1 LAKAPVTAGYSRK
14 PLIEKLGI
22 KEGMKCAALNAPP
35 HYPVLLGKLPGGVKI
50 QTRLGKEMDFIHL
63 FSVQAGEVAKKF
75 PLLVTSL
82 ADKGMIWISW
92 PKKSSSIATDLTEN
106 VVREIGL
113 KLGVGDVKVCAV
125 DEDWS
130 GLKFLR
136 RKK

>member
-1 LAKAPVTAGYSRK
+1 LAKAPVTAGYSGK
-14 PLIEKLGI
+14 PLIQKLGI
-22 KEGMKCAALNAPP
+22 KEGMKCTALNAPAR
-35 HYPVLLGKLPGGVKI
+35 YPALLGKLPTGVKI
-50 QTRLGKEMDFIHL
+50 QSKLAKEMDFIHL

-75 PLLVTSL
+75 PLLVKSL
-82 ADKGMIWISW
+82 AEKGMIWISW
-92 PKKSSSIATDLTEN
+92 PKKTSSIATDLNEH

-113 KLGVGDVKVCAV
+113 KLGVVDVKVCAV